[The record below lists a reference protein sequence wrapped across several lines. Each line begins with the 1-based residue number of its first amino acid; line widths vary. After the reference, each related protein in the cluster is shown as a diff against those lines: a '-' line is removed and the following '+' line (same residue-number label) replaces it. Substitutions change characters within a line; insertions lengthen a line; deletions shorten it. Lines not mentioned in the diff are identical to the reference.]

1 VPLPHSWPAQRYTIS
16 PDYAATELRLAIA
29 ARGIE
34 GTHRND
40 GNGVTLIEFTGL
52 NVWIEPKSFSWLDHT
67 GVRVCH
73 PLIDLHEATDSL
85 IHHLE
90 TRQLLM

>member
-1 VPLPHSWPAQRYTIS
+1 MTATASLSSNSPASTSGSSR
-16 PDYAATELRLAIA
+16 
-29 ARGIE
+29 
-34 GTHRND
+34 
-40 GNGVTLIEFTGL
+40 
-52 NVWIEPKSFSWLDHT
+52 KSFSWLDHT